1 VTAPRVTY
9 SPASEGTD
17 PLRPFVMDVMGGR
30 VVAYMTRSQLRVL
43 VNDCE
48 AAAALDRE
56 ARQCPGDTHDFV
68 RVRSLWRAATV
79 RPPVSS
85 NPQAMSS
92 PSPRRW
98 GSERRRECPGDEG
111 SARQPRRLGPDR

>member
-1 VTAPRVTY
+1 MTAPRVTY

-56 ARQCPGDTHDFV
+56 ARQCPDDTHDFV
-68 RVRSLWRAATV
+68 RADAQPLAPRDAVAVVCRNCPATGV
-79 RPPVSS
+79 LEPAGDVVPVT
-85 NPQAMSS
+85 PEV
-92 PSPRRW
+92 
-98 GSERRRECPGDEG
+98 GE
-111 SARQPRRLGPDR
+111 